1 MNEKIM
7 DENKYMHI
15 LFLYDENNIYSDN
28 LSFKKIKNNII
39 NFLKTQH
46 FPKEFKK
53 IIFQILF

>member
-1 MNEKIM
+1 MRKLWMKI
-7 DENKYMHI
+7 NLCIFY
-15 LFLYDENNIYSDN
+15 FYDENNIYSDN